1 MLSDEEA
8 AMTLDAW
15 GFDDLRSKGKVFI
28 APVDLFKESGPW
40 HRACGQGNTGM
51 CRWLKARGAADMI
64 NDKDQLGWTP
74 LYYALSQKHEKTAT
88 WMIANGADVTA
99 NDNRGG

>member
-8 AMTLDAW
+8 TMTLDAW
-15 GFDDLRSKGKVFI
+15 GFDDLQSKGKFTIGASSV
-28 APVDLFKESGPW
+28 GPW

-51 CRWLKARGAADMI
+51 CRWLKARGAVDAV

-74 LYYALSQKHEKTAT
+74 LHYALSQKHENTAT

-99 NDNRGG
+99 NDKRGG